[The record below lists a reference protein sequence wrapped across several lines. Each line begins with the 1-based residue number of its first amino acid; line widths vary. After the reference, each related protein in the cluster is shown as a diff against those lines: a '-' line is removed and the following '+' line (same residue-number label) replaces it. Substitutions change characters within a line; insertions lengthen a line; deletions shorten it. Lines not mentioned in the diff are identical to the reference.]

1 MLYVILLLII
11 IILILEKLINKRNN
25 KILHLDKIKEMPE
38 TTEINYNN
46 YYEKKEYLLTKNEL
60 YFYKTLKQA
69 TDELNLNL
77 FVQVSLYAI
86 IKNKNYKD
94 FNKIKSKSIDFVIT
108 EKNCKIKLCIE
119 LDDTTHKETKRIERD
134 EFLSK
139 LFKDL
144 NIKLIRIKVNNY
156 YSIEQLKNII
166 LNENKT

>member
-1 MLYVILLLII
+1 MLY
-11 IILILEKLINKRNN
+11 IILILVIILLIFEKIIDKRNN
-25 KILHLDKIKEMPE
+25 KIEIQEQ
-38 TTEINYNN
+38 TNEINYNN

-60 YFYKTLKQA
+60 NFYKVLKQI

-77 FVQVSLYAI
+77 FVQVSLYSI
-86 IKNKNYKD
+86 VKNKNYKD
-94 FNKIKSKSIDFVIT
+94 FNKIKSKSIDFVIA

-119 LDDTTHKETKRIERD
+119 LDDSTHEETKRIERD
-134 EFLSK
+134 EFINK